1 MKADGRIHASDAHD
15 VQGMDQAVPP
25 QSPQKQERHDQRL
38 GVTMVDCAP
47 IEPHNGDGDDRKKR
61 QTR

>member
-1 MKADGRIHASDAHD
+1 MKADGRIHVSDARD
-15 VQGMDQAVPP
+15 IQGMDDAVPP

-38 GVTMVDCAP
+38 GITTVDCTP
-47 IEPHNGDGDDRKKR
+47 IEPNDDDADGSKAH